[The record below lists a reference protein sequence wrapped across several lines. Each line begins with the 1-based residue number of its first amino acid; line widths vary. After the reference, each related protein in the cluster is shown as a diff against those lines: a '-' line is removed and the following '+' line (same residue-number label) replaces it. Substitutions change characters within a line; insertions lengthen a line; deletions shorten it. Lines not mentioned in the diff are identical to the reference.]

1 MFRVALIYPPGGDP
15 RAPRLPLPA
24 LAAVLRP
31 AGVDVTLLDL
41 DIEGVLDLLRPEC
54 LLEAG
59 KRLTRKAKAVSADPS
74 RRRLLERT
82 AYRAAEL
89 AETIPASLATIRD
102 RLLFCDPVRL
112 NCARERLYDALD
124 LTSLAAPRP

>member
-31 AGVDVTLLDL
+31 AGVELSLFDL
-41 DIEGVLDLLRPEC
+41 DIEGLLSLLPPEG

-59 KRLTRKAKAVSADPS
+59 ERLARKARIADPD
-74 RRRLLERT
+74 RRLLVERS
-82 AYRAAEL
+82 AYRAPEL
-89 AETIPASLATIRD
+89 AETITASLATIRN
-102 RLLFCDPVRL
+102 LSQFCDPVRL

-124 LTSLAAPRP
+124 